1 MTPFRGSWSALGILA
16 ASFLPLVLAACGAPP
31 TPTPEPPP
39 DPRALLG
46 QAAERLVAL
55 RTVAFDLQ
63 HQEGSTQLFPGV
75 EMTRAFGETEIG
87 TGFRFTVEARLGSSY
102 FETHAVVLD
111 GRTYMTNFLTGNWEE
126 VAPGSLPFNF
136 TDVGRSL
143 ALVLE
148 DVRDPELVG
157 EEPIDGRDAYR
168 IRGNSWSQ
176 DLRVLVPNAGEGHDV
191 ALELWVDLDTGALV
205 YATLTG
211 PLVDTDVPEVVRTL
225 SLTALD
231 QPVEI
236 AIPPGLEQ

>member
-1 MTPFRGSWSALGILA
+1 MTLFRCPWSALGILA
-16 ASFLPLVLAACGAPP
+16 ASLLPLVFAACGTPP
-31 TPTPEPPP
+31 APTPEPPP
-39 DPRALLG
+39 DPRALLD

-87 TGFRFTVEARLGSSY
+87 KGFRFTVEARLGSSY

-143 ALVLE
+143 ALVLQN
-148 DVRDPELVG
+148 VRDPELVS
-157 EEPIDGRDAYR
+157 EEPIDGGDAYR
-168 IRGNSWSQ
+168 IRGNSWSE
-176 DLRVLVPNAGEGHDV
+176 DLRVLVPNAGDGYDIV
-191 ALELWVDLDTGALV
+191 MELWVDRASGALTH
-205 YATLTG
+205 ATLTG

-225 SLTALD
+225 SLTSLD

-236 AIPPGLEQ
+236 AIPAGLEQ

>member
-1 MTPFRGSWSALGILA
+1 MSLSPGPVRSLLLA
-16 ASFLPLVLAACGAPP
+16 GLSFLPLFLAACGVPP

-39 DPRALLG
+39 DPRALLD

-75 EMTRAFGETEIG
+75 EMTRAFGEAEIG

-143 ALVLE
+143 ADILE
-148 DVRDPELVG
+148 NVREPELAG
-157 EEPIDGRDAYR
+157 EEPIDGREAYR

-176 DLRVLVPNAGEGHDV
+176 DLRVLVPNAGDGYDIV
-191 ALELWVDLDTGALV
+191 MELWVARTSGALT

-225 SLTALD
+225 SLTGLD

>member
-1 MTPFRGSWSALGILA
+1 MTPFRCPWAALGILA
-16 ASFLPLVLAACGAPP
+16 ASFLPLFLAACGAPP
-31 TPTPEPPP
+31 APTPEPPP
-39 DPRALLG
+39 NPRGLLD

-55 RTVAFDLQ
+55 RSVAFDLQ

-87 TGFRFTVEARLGSSY
+87 KGFRFTVEARLGSSY

-111 GRTYMTNFLTGNWEE
+111 ERTYMTNFLTGNWEE

-148 DVRDPELVG
+148 NVREPDLLG
-157 EEPIDGRDAYR
+157 EEQIDGRDAYR
-168 IRGNSWSQ
+168 IRGSSWSQ

-191 ALELWVDLDTGALV
+191 VMELWVAPDTGALI

-236 AIPPGLEQ
+236 AIPAGLDQ

>member
-1 MTPFRGSWSALGILA
+1 MTRFRWPGTALGISA
-16 ASFLPLVLAACGAPP
+16 AFLLPLVLAACGTPS

-39 DPRALLG
+39 DPRILLDH
-46 QAAERLVAL
+46 AAERLVAL

-87 TGFRFTVEARLGSSY
+87 KGFRFTVEARLGSSY

-111 GRTYMTNFLTGNWEE
+111 GRTYMTNFLTGTWEE

-136 TDVGRSL
+136 SDVGRSL
-143 ALVLE
+143 ADVLQ

-168 IRGNSWSQ
+168 IQGRSWSQ
-176 DLRVLVPNAGEGHDV
+176 DLRVLVPNAGDGYDIV
-191 ALELWVDLDTGALV
+191 MELWVDRDSGALT

-211 PLVDTDVPEVVRTL
+211 PLVDTDVPEVVRAL
-225 SLTALD
+225 SLTGLD

>member
-1 MTPFRGSWSALGILA
+1 MTPFRCPWSALGILA
-16 ASFLPLVLAACGAPP
+16 ASFLPLVLAACGTPP
-31 TPTPEPPP
+31 DPTPEPPP

-46 QAAERLVAL
+46 QASERLVAL

-75 EMTRAFGETEIG
+75 EMTRAFGEAEIG
-87 TGFRFTVEARLGSSY
+87 KGFRFTVEARLGSSY

-111 GRTYMTNFLTGNWEE
+111 ERTYMTNFLTGNWEE

-136 TDVGRSL
+136 TDVGRFL
-143 ALVLE
+143 AIVLE
-148 DVRDPELVG
+148 DVRDPVLVG

-191 ALELWVDLDTGALV
+191 ALELWVDQSTGALA

-236 AIPPGLEQ
+236 AIPAGLEQ